1 MYSPYIPIFVS
12 ALRVLR
18 LTTWTYDAMCLFVSC
33 GRVIVLAS
41 LIRGYYCYTHVVGF
55 CCVCA
60 IWYSMRKMA
69 DGSAGRCFCF
79 FWPCGE
85 VASNRRCRSL
95 ACQRPAQRAPNTSRS
110 VIFSRHATTTRSVES
125 GCSSSLSCTR
135 KASTLQ
141 KLADAIHNHFSR
153 ISMLFT
159 LSLSGQVPCV

>member
-60 IWYSMRKMA
+60 IWVSMMMMEE
-69 DGSAGRCFCF
+69 DSAKSGF
-79 FWPCGE
+79 
-85 VASNRRCRSL
+85 VYLL
-95 ACQRPAQRAPNTSRS
+95 AM
-110 VIFSRHATTTRSVES
+110 
-125 GCSSSLSCTR
+125 G
-135 KASTLQ
+135 
-141 KLADAIHNHFSR
+141 
-153 ISMLFT
+153 
-159 LSLSGQVPCV
+159 